1 MKKNNGTTF
10 MVIGL
15 MFTTLGLTIL
25 NEYKIL
31 QYSALILGV
40 ILTIYSVSVSEKW
53 KKTQKNELKRLNKI
67 L

>member
-1 MKKNNGTTF
+1 MKKNSGTTF

-25 NEYKIL
+25 NGYNSL

-40 ILTIYSVSVSEKW
+40 ILTIYSVIVSSKW
-53 KKTQKNELKRLNKI
+53 KKSQKNLENKND
-67 L
+67 

>member
-25 NEYKIL
+25 NGYKIL

-40 ILTIYSVSVSEKW
+40 ILTIYSVIVSSKW
-53 KKTQKNELKRLNKI
+53 KKSQKNLENKND
-67 L
+67 

>member
-10 MVIGL
+10 IVIGL

-25 NEYKIL
+25 NEHKIL

-40 ILTIYSVSVSEKW
+40 ALTIYSVFVSDKW
-53 KKTQKNELKRLNKI
+53 KKTKKKKNGK
-67 L
+67 